1 MKVAVFCSKP
11 YDEESFRARNADDAH
26 DFTFFSFRLT
36 EDVVAAAKGFEAVV
50 LFVNDKCD
58 APIVRRLHEYGV
70 RFILL
75 RCAGFNNVDLETAT
89 KVGIKV
95 ARVPAYSPNA
105 IAEHAVMLM
114 FALDRKIHHAHVR
127 SRQGIHELS
136 GLMGNEI
143 HGRTLGV
150 MGTGR
155 IGFLFAQA
163 LRGFDMRVL
172 CYDVYKNPAMI
183 AMGAEYVSKE
193 ELYREA
199 DVISLHCP
207 LMPATHHI
215 INAEAIS
222 MMKKGVK
229 LINTSRGGLIDTE
242 ALIEGLKTGKVGG
255 AGMDVYENE
264 ANIFFKDHSHEHQID
279 DLDFVDDQF
288 ARLQSF
294 PNVLITGHQAWF
306 TKPAVT
312 TIANVT
318 RENLDV
324 FAGPDPGSCKNM
336 CLLE

>member
-1 MKVAVFCSKP
+1 
-11 YDEESFRARNADDAH
+11 
-26 DFTFFSFRLT
+26 
-36 EDVVAAAKGFEAVV
+36 
-50 LFVNDKCD
+50 
-58 APIVRRLHEYGV
+58 
-70 RFILL
+70 
-75 RCAGFNNVDLETAT
+75 
-89 KVGIKV
+89 
-95 ARVPAYSPNA
+95 
-105 IAEHAVMLM
+105 
-114 FALDRKIHHAHVR
+114 
-127 SRQGIHELS
+127 
-136 GLMGNEI
+136 
-143 HGRTLGV
+143 
-150 MGTGR
+150 
-155 IGFLFAQA
+155 
-163 LRGFDMRVL
+163 
-172 CYDVYKNPAMI
+172 
-183 AMGAEYVSKE
+183 MGADYVSKE